1 MDLHLWKHFG
11 VVSLIWLLTMLVAV
25 LVGWALTVFILRLA
39 RVDQGFAHVGTPD
52 GPAALLD
59 RPAQPTPILRGGLWI
74 GILERIAVASAIMSG
89 HPELIAV
96 VVAVKGLGR
105 YPELKD
111 NPAASERFLIGTG
124 ASLLLAAATG
134 MCGSYALVLLV

>member
-1 MDLHLWKHFG
+1 MDTANWQHLALASLVW
-11 VVSLIWLLTMLVAV
+11 VVSLILAALIGWVVTILV
-25 LVGWALTVFILRLA
+25 LRLA
-39 RVDQGFAHVGTPD
+39 RVEEENAEIPTPD
-52 GPAALLD
+52 GAAHLLSGQVTH
-59 RPAQPTPILRGGLWI
+59 RPVLRGGLWI
-74 GILERIAVASAIMSG
+74 GILERIAVASAIISA

-124 ASLLLAAATG
+124 ASLLVSAAVG
-134 MCGSYALVLLV
+134 MCGAFVLTLI

>member
-1 MDLHLWKHFG
+1 MDLHLLTHLG
-11 VVSLIWLLTMLVAV
+11 LVILIWLAAMLIAV
-25 LVGWALTVFILRLA
+25 LVGWALTVAVLRWA
-39 RVDQGFAHVGTPD
+39 RVDQAPAIVDTPD
-52 GPAALLD
+52 GPAPLLTGD
-59 RPAQPTPILRGGLWI
+59 AQPRPVLRGGLWI

-89 HPELIAV
+89 HPQLIAV

-124 ASLLLAAATG
+124 ASLLIAAAAG
-134 MCGSYALVLLV
+134 VCGSQALHLLS